1 MRHLENLRPLL
12 GVMAKDL
19 PRYVRAL
26 AAPGEGYAALCNRNE
41 RLESGPDGR
50 GYRCLWQWTSDL
62 HAPKHLPIL
71 GGALMRRALRDH
83 PMRTAPRP
91 SAAQPPRLSFIVGH
105 RGLERLGHLRATLET
120 IAGQS
125 EAAIECIVVEQ
136 DTQPLLRER
145 LPAWVRYVHTPP
157 PRPDLAYCRSWAF
170 NVGARHARG
179 DVLVLHDNDMLVPQD
194 YAMHVLR
201 LADQG
206 FEVVNLKR
214 FVFYLTQSHT
224 EKHLRGEAGLTA
236 QAPLAVMQN
245 AEGGGSLAIT
255 RAAFDGIG
263 GFDEAFVGWG
273 GEDVEFWERA
283 ASRRVWPYAF
293 LPLVHL
299 WHGPQPDKMARQNET
314 LALYHSRTQTPI
326 AQRIAALRS
335 LPSGNVAGPCT

>member
-1 MRHLENLRPLL
+1 MRHLGELRPLL

-19 PRYVRAL
+19 PRYLRAL
-26 AAPGEGYAALCNRNE
+26 TAPGEAYASLCNRNE
-41 RLESGPDGR
+41 RLERSPDGH

-62 HAPKHLPIL
+62 HAPKHLPML
-71 GGALMRRALRDH
+71 GAALMRRALRDH
-83 PMRTAPRP
+83 PIRAAAAPFDVQ
-91 SAAQPPRLSFIVGH
+91 QPRISFIVGH
-105 RGLERLGHLRATLET
+105 RGLDRLGHLLATLET
-120 IAGQS
+120 IAGQR
-125 EAAIECIVVEQ
+125 EAAVECVVVEQ
-136 DTQPLLRER
+136 DTQPLVRER

-170 NVGARHARG
+170 NVGVRHARA

-194 YAMHVLR
+194 YAMQVLHQ
-201 LADQG
+201 LARG

-214 FVFYLTQSHT
+214 FVFYLTQAHT
-224 EKHLRGEAGLTA
+224 ERYFRGEASLTA

-255 RAAFDGIG
+255 RAAYDGIG

-283 ASRRVWPYAF
+283 GSRRVWPYAF

-314 LALYHSRTQTPI
+314 LALYRSRTQTPVD
-326 AQRIAALRS
+326 QRIAALRA
-335 LPSGNVAGPCT
+335 LPCGDITGPRV